1 VSGVTAKTEVN
12 DLNVIAPDE
21 ETIDIAG
28 IRCRVRRV
36 RLRELMLLARVITAG
51 VGSNLADIDLGE
63 GEEFQSRMMALLV
76 MAVPEAGDEL
86 VDLFR
91 ALIEPADKLTDAQT
105 RELQRELANPDPT
118 EALGVVEI
126 LARQEKDTFPL
137 LMGKARQVFGA
148 VSALYRTGQKADS
161 TKTAGTGRRTR
172 GAARST

>member
-1 VSGVTAKTEVN
+1 
-12 DLNVIAPDE
+12 
-21 ETIDIAG
+21 
-28 IRCRVRRV
+28 
-36 RLRELMLLARVITAG
+36 
-51 VGSNLADIDLGE
+51 
-63 GEEFQSRMMALLV
+63 
-76 MAVPEAGDEL
+76 VPEAGDEL